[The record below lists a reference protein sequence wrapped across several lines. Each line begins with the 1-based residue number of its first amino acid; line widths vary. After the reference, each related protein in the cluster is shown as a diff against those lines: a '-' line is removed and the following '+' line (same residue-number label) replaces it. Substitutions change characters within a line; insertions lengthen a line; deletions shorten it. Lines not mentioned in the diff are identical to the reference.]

1 MQAYDQQDR
10 KYIVGQ
16 AKEQVIH
23 HRNVNLMVLV
33 VVHIDADHIEVVE
46 DPEREAQAENHHN
59 GD

>member
-33 VVHIDADHIEVVE
+33 VVNIDADHIEVVE
-46 DPEREAQAENHHN
+46 DPEREA
-59 GD
+59 